1 MVAVPARPI
10 PQPRPLTVVT
20 PAATPRNRSRSS
32 LKTRS
37 LPWLGVCQK
46 IGLGL
51 GASLG
56 AGVLG
61 VYCFNVYLD
70 SRWSRDFRQLDQ
82 LRQQELKLTAT
93 TALLRD
99 EVLEQGQQTGQGW
112 VSAKPSDLIFLQPA
126 SPRPANP
133 APEPQLPTPNT
144 SVGY

>member
-1 MVAVPARPI
+1 MVAVPARSI
-10 PQPRPLTVVT
+10 PQPRRLTVVT
-20 PAATPRNRSRSS
+20 PAATPRKRSRSAAKS
-32 LKTRS
+32 RS
-37 LPWLGVCQK
+37 LPWLNVCQK
-46 IGLGL
+46 VGLGL

-126 SPRPANP
+126 SQRPSVQPPETPSP
-133 APEPQLPTPNT
+133 APAT
-144 SVGY
+144 SMGY

>member
-1 MVAVPARPI
+1 MVAVPARSI
-10 PQPRPLTVVT
+10 PQPRSLTVVT
-20 PAATPRNRSRSS
+20 PTTTPRSRSRS
-32 LKTRS
+32 ATKTRS
-37 LPWLGVCQK
+37 LPWLGACQK

-70 SRWSRDFRQLDQ
+70 SRWSRDFRQLDH

-126 SPRPANP
+126 PPRPAEP
-133 APEPQLPTPNT
+133 APESQPQAPAI